1 MRTQYAGK
9 GTYVDKINIL
19 LVKQLRWRRFCKQPT
34 LCLGG
39 LPFQRQ
45 LPNGLEQQEGTFVK
59 FWGPISFL
67 QEKFAFLDKTQ
78 ISCYVWCLLPIVF
91 PFFLIKE
98 DKVNKCLLT
107 QQFSKSA
114 SYNAE
119 TAVLILSVARLP
131 EHGRQATKDITWPQ
145 ISPVQKSL
153 K

>member
-19 LVKQLRWRRFCKQPT
+19 LVKQLRWRRFCKQPM

-98 DKVNKCLLT
+98 DKVNKCLHSSFLSLHLT
-107 QQFSKSA
+107 MQRQQS
-114 SYNAE
+114 
-119 TAVLILSVARLP
+119 LSCQLLGCQNTGDRQQKTL
-131 EHGRQATKDITWPQ
+131 HGPKFLQCRN
-145 ISPVQKSL
+145 L
-153 K
+153 